1 MTEPLWRT
9 TTAEG
14 ERFIEKFVENPSGA
28 LLAFDFDGTLAP
40 IVDDPENSR
49 LHEGSA
55 KELVRIGP
63 KVGQV
68 AIITGRGVNAVRTLG
83 RLDSREGLSSLV
95 VLGQYGVERWDAATG
110 EVRHPEVP
118 VGVTQAWHE
127 LESLVEEL
135 KTSGVHVDGLYL
147 EDKERAIGVHT
158 RRAKDPQGLYD
169 LLLEPVRQLAERHDL
184 LLEPGRFVLE
194 IRASSQDKGDA
205 LRELVAETSPSL
217 VVMVGDDLGDIPAF
231 EVLGELQASGTVC
244 ARIVSAST
252 EQTALDGYADIT
264 CDGPDGV
271 AQWLADMVKRLN

>member
-14 ERFIEKFVENPSGA
+14 ERFIEKFVENPAGA

-40 IVDDPENSR
+40 IVDDPEDSR
-49 LHEGSA
+49 LHDGSA
-55 KELVRIGP
+55 RELARIIP
-63 KVGQV
+63 KVAQV
-68 AIITGRGVNAVRTLG
+68 AIVTGRGVDAVRTLG
-83 RLDSREGLSSLV
+83 RLESREGLSSLV

-118 VGVTQAWHE
+118 VGVTQAWDE

-135 KTSGVHVDGLYL
+135 KTSGVDVDGLYL
-147 EDKERAIGVHT
+147 EDKQRAIGVHT

-169 LLLEPVRQLAERHDL
+169 LLLDPVRQLAERHDL

-231 EVLGELQASGTVC
+231 KVLEELQAGGTVC

-252 EQTALDGYADIT
+252 EQTALDGHADIT

-271 AQWLADMVKRLN
+271 AQWLADMVARLD